1 VGIAIAM
8 DTMDAVRDAP
18 IVDEIADV
26 MDEVAEA
33 IPPKARSFLGGDWLG
48 HPLHPMLTDLPIGF
62 WTGSFLLDFLGGRR
76 SRRTSAAFVGLG
88 VAAAAPTVA
97 AGFVEFDKLDSDQQ
111 RDTAVVHMAS
121 NGVGTFFYLWSFLAR
136 LRGKRGK
143 GIFLG
148 LLGAVAVTAG
158 GYLGGRL
165 AFGKNGEEEPTTN
178 SEARPGT
185 DRNQMRMAV

>member
-1 VGIAIAM
+1 M

-26 MDEVAEA
+26 MDEVAAA

-48 HPLHPMLTDLPIGF
+48 HPLHPMLTDLPIGL

-76 SRRTSAAFVGLG
+76 SRRASAAFVGLG

-97 AGFVEFDKLDSDQQ
+97 AGFVEFDKLDSDQK

-165 AFGKNGEEEPTTN
+165 AYGNNGEEEPIAN
-178 SEARPGT
+178 AEARPGT